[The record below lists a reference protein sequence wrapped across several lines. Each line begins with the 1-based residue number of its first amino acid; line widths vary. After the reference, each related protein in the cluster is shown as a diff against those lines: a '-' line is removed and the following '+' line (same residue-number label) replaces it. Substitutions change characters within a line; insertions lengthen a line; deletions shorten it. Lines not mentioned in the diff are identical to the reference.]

1 MEYISALPDLFSPYS
16 SFFYLNTKHTP
27 LLHPDSADAGQL
39 ILCAP
44 SESEWGKHGWT
55 HLTLQDAVKRF
66 TAEVEK
72 RREVAQNLQV
82 PP

>member
-1 MEYISALPDLFSPYS
+1 MGKVLIATSA
-16 SFFYLNTKHTP
+16 
-27 LLHPDSADAGQL
+27 HPESADAGQL